1 MKNIIYAFLAILM
14 LFSFNSCQ
22 NNKKIETKNADS
34 LSTQREKSKLVVEYR
49 IIEGLNKED
58 RCLELALRDSLNRK
72 RIYFVEVD
80 SNKFLPRKVTE
91 NYFYWY
97 DNTNSASLTGE
108 DENYKIYV
116 DKYYY
121 TTSTLIFED
130 KKTGHYY
137 FTFTTTIKGIYM
149 INNAYWIVQ
158 NGCHMGCYTEI
169 SRIKDPKKLFWID
182 KTDIKRIY
190 KYIDSSSYEDRQEM
204 YQEME
209 YMYSYDSLGQ
219 DFLGFIPYQNSMI
232 LFLNGRE
239 NRNNRFSV
247 IQINED
253 KSIDTLENSFE
264 GTMFGMPY
272 DGCTILPKNQNFI
285 SFCSVVLE
293 IENDTLFVYSLE

>member
-1 MKNIIYAFLAILM
+1 MKL
-14 LFSFNSCQ
+14 LFCVCLSVLFFSLFSCQ
-22 NNKKIETKNADS
+22 NNKNAENQNLDS
-34 LSTQREKSKLVVEYR
+34 LSAEREKSKLVVEYK
-49 IIEGLNKED
+49 IIEGLNKEE
-58 RCLELALRDSLNRK
+58 RCLEFALRDNLNRK
-72 RIYFVEVD
+72 RIYFAEVD
-80 SNKFLPRKVTE
+80 SNKFLPRKITE

-116 DKYYY
+116 DGYYY
-121 TTSTLIFED
+121 GSTTLIFED
-130 KKTGHYY
+130 KKTGHFY
-137 FTFTTTIKGIYM
+137 FTFTTTIKGIYNL
-149 INNAYWIVQ
+149 NNAYWIVQ

-182 KTDIKRIY
+182 KKDIKRIY

-219 DFLGFIPYQNSMI
+219 DFLGFIPYQNSMV

-247 IQINED
+247 IQVNED
-253 KSIDTLENSFE
+253 KSIDTISTEYSPNKALA
-264 GTMFGMPY
+264 MPY
-272 DGCTILPKNQNFI
+272 DACTILPKNQNSI
-285 SFCSVVLE
+285 SFCEVVME